1 MLVIG
6 WEEVS
11 IGRLS
16 LEIILG
22 INFSTV
28 YVSFA

>member
-11 IGRLS
+11 IIGRLS
-16 LEIILG
+16 LEIFWEL
-22 INFSTV
+22 TA